1 MSDMERKDEEL
12 EIEGHGHKAGAH
24 EEPAEDDD
32 EAEFEAHIMKIPNVR
47 MD

>member
-12 EIEGHGHKAGAH
+12 EIEGHGQRAGAN
-24 EEPAEDDD
+24 EEPAEDED
-32 EAEFEAHIMKIPNVR
+32 EFEAHIMKIPNVR

>member
-1 MSDMERKDEEL
+1 MSDIENRDEEL
-12 EIEGHGHKAGAH
+12 EIEGHGHKAGVN

-32 EAEFEAHIMKIPNVR
+32 DAEFEAHVMKMPNVR